1 MPYDSIISR
10 TDADTLIPTEQAD
23 AVIKAATQES
33 AALTLFNRAQLSTKV
48 TRQPVMAA
56 LPVAYWVSGDT
67 GLKQTT
73 EAAWAGVDLTAEEI
87 ACIVPIPEAVVD
99 DSSYDVWAELRPALA
114 EAVAQVLDATAIGGI
129 NKPASWPTAIVP
141 AAIAA
146 GNQVE
151 LGTATVEEGGVVG
164 DLDSAFDQV
173 EADGHTVT
181 GIAAVTAMRGLLRKA
196 RDAGGQKLAD
206 VSTGQHEG
214 AQIAWLLPGTV
225 PAATRA
231 VVGDYSLAIVG
242 VRQDLTY
249 KVLDQAVL
257 SDDAGKVIFNLAQ
270 QDMVALR
277 VTARF
282 AYATANP
289 ATRTGGTGY
298 PFSVLQDV
306 RLSETDGSPRS
317 G

>member
-1 MPYDSIISR
+1 MPTYNSIISR
-10 TDADTLIPTEQAD
+10 TDADSLIPTEQAD

-33 AALTLFNRAQLSTKV
+33 AALTLFNRAQLSTKLQ
-48 TRQPVMAA
+48 RQPVMSA

-99 DSSYDVWAELRPALA
+99 DSSFDVWGEIRPALA
-114 EAVAQVLDATAIGGI
+114 EAVAQVLDAACFGGI
-129 NKPASWPTAIVP
+129 NKPASWPAAIEP

-146 GNQVE
+146 ANTVE
-151 LGTATVEEGGVVG
+151 LGTATVPQGGVVG
-164 DLDSAFDQV
+164 DLDSCFDQV
-173 EADGHTVT
+173 EADGHNVS
-181 GIAAVTAMRGLLRKA
+181 GIAAVQALKGRLRKA
-196 RDAGGQKLAD
+196 RDADGQKLAD
-206 VSTGQHEG
+206 VASGQHEG
-214 AQIAWLLPGTV
+214 APIHWLLPGVVGAT
-225 PAATRA
+225 TRA
-231 VVGDYSLAIVG
+231 IVGDFSLAICG

-257 SDDAGKVIFNLAQ
+257 SDAAGVVIFNLAQ

-282 AYATANP
+282 AYAVANP
-289 ATRTGGTGY
+289 ATRTGGSGY

-306 RLSETDGSPRS
+306 TP
-317 G
+317 